1 MYNHVLKIL
10 YNQILKNI
18 CCLTITANVWETYF
32 VGKGKVEGSKS
43 GLRYN
48 GCQTIYIL
56 ANGFDTLG
64 A

>member
-1 MYNHVLKIL
+1 MYNDVFNIL

-18 CCLTITANVWETYF
+18 CCLTITADAWVAYL
-32 VGKGKVEGSKS
+32 VGKGKVKGSKG

-48 GCQTIYIL
+48 GWQTTYYY
-56 ANGFDTLG
+56 ADGFDTLG